1 MKKPMNVTIEEE
13 LVEKLKAMAKKEQR
27 NLSNMVEVLLI
38 KAVEEDEV
46 K

>member
-27 NLSNMVEVLLI
+27 NLSNMVEVLLT
-38 KAVEEDEV
+38 KAVEEAEL